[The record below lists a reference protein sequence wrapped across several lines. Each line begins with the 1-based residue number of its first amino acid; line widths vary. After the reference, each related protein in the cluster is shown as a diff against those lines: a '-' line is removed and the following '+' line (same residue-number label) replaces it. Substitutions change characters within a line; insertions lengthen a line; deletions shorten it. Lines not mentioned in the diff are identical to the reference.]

1 MNILVIDNYDSFTY
15 NLAHYLE
22 PLCSSVKVR
31 RNDQVDTQEISNYQR
46 IVYSPGP
53 GVPAESK
60 VMHEILEKW
69 GTQIPILGICLG
81 HQAIVEFFGGKLTNL
96 EKPLHGRNIQSYQKS
111 PSDII
116 FRAVP
121 QKFDTGRYHSW
132 GIKEED
138 MPAVLQTTAMDD
150 YGFVMGLKHYTYN
163 IRGLQFH
170 PESILTPE
178 GKTMLNNWIK
188 LC

>member
-15 NLAHYLE
+15 NLVHYLK
-22 PLCSSVKVR
+22 PLCSSVEVR
-31 RNDQVDTQEISNYQR
+31 RNDQVDTQGINKYQR

-53 GVPAESK
+53 GIPSESK
-60 VMHEILEKW
+60 IMHKILEKW
-69 GTQIPILGICLG
+69 GTQKPILGICLG
-81 HQAIVEFFGGKLTNL
+81 HQAIVEFFGGQLTNI
-96 EKPLHGRNIQSYQKS
+96 EEPLHGRNIPSYQKS
-111 PSDII
+111 PGDVI
-116 FRAVP
+116 FRSVP
-121 QKFDTGRYHSW
+121 KKFDTGRYHSW
-132 GIKEED
+132 GVKQED
-138 MPAVLQTTAMDD
+138 MPAVLQTTAMDN

-178 GKTMLNNWIK
+178 GKTMLNNWVK